1 MAQDKLFEDGSK
13 MGQNS
18 LKICLSKMAFDGPND
33 LKTAQDSSFDKMVI
47 TKIGPR
53 EGSK

>member
-1 MAQDKLFEDGSK
+1 MAQDNLFEDGSK
-13 MGQNS
+13 MGQNG

-47 TKIGPR
+47 SKIGPR
-53 EGSK
+53 EGLK